1 MPFTIVGQDITKLEV
16 DAIVNAANTE
26 LLMGGGVCG
35 AIFRAAGPGPL
46 QEACDKLAPIKT
58 GEAVI
63 TPAFK
68 LPAKFIIHAAG
79 PVYRADDK
87 EGSEA
92 SLRAAYTNS
101 LKRAVENHC
110 ESIAFPLISSGI
122 YGYPKEE
129 ALRVA
134 TSAIRDFLDG
144 HDLEVILALFDKAA
158 LTISRQLLGEVENYI
173 ETHYLEGPQRRR
185 SLLQVERAAL
195 YEAGARRT
203 PLSAPPLEE
212 VIGQLDEPFSRL
224 LLRLI
229 DARGKTDAEVYK
241 GANLDRRLF
250 SKIRTKPDYRPGKRT
265 VLALA
270 IALELSI
277 PETRELLAR
286 AGYALSPAVLFDVI
300 VEYFI
305 DKNRYD
311 IFEINEVLFAYDQP
325 LLGG

>member
-16 DAIVNAANTE
+16 DALVNAANTD

-46 QEACDKLAPIKT
+46 QAACDKLAPIRT

-68 LPAKFIIHAAG
+68 LPAKYVIHAAG
-79 PVYRADDK
+79 PVYRADDP

-92 SLRAAYTNS
+92 KLRAAYTNA

-110 ESIAFPLISSGI
+110 ESVAFPLISSGI
-122 YGYPKEE
+122 YGYPKKE
-129 ALRVA
+129 ALRIA
-134 TSAIRDFLDG
+134 SSAIRDFLEV
-144 HDLEVILALFDKAA
+144 HDLLVILALFDKAA
-158 LTISRQLLGEVENYI
+158 LSVSRQLLGEIEDYI
-173 ETHYLEGPQRRR
+173 GERYLEKSPACRR
-185 SLLQVERAAL
+185 LLPVERVAL
-195 YEAGARRT
+195 KEADALMAS
-203 PLSAPPLEE
+203 PQAPPLEE
-212 VIGQLDEPFSRL
+212 VISQLDEPFSRL

-250 SKIRTKPDYRPGKRT
+250 SKIRSKQDYRPGKPT
-265 VLALA
+265 ILALA

-286 AGYALSPAVLFDVI
+286 AGHALSPAVLFDVI

-305 DKNRYD
+305 ARGLYN